1 MLIIYG
7 NQLAVVMS
15 YESTQCT
22 KYQYIDLFDYLKWNV
37 IFHFLKMILFNLDS
51 ENNDDRYE
59 YIL

>member
-51 ENNDDRYE
+51 ENNDNR
-59 YIL
+59 